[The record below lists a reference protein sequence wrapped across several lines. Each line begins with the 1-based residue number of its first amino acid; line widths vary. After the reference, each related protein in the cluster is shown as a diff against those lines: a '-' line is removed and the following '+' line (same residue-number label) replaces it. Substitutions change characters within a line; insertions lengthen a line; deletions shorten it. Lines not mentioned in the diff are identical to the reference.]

1 MNDAQTAVTK
11 KPAMNGLFVQNA
23 VETPNLGVS
32 TSELSGRLYINIKL
46 QYQFDWMICFI
57 LPTRPF
63 SSFTFIP

>member
-11 KPAMNGLFVQNA
+11 KTCNERVICAERSRDAQF
-23 VETPNLGVS
+23 
-32 TSELSGRLYINIKL
+32 GRLYINIKL

-63 SSFTFIP
+63 SSFTLIP